1 MVDISPKFI
10 NAEHG
15 QELVVL
21 TRAEFDHLYALAA
34 EAEEDAA
41 DIALYDARKAEMTT
55 GINSAL
61 PKEVSAML
69 LRGDRLM
76 KAIRKWRGM
85 TQTDLAT
92 KTRLTQGYVSDLE
105 SGRRAGTRETLVLIA
120 KHLDVDP
127 DWLIGESD
135 PPLNAS

>member
-41 DIALYDARKAEMTT
+41 DIALYDARKAELNAD
-55 GINSAL
+55 INSTL
-61 PKEVSAML
+61 PREVSALL

-76 KAIRKWRGM
+76 KAIRKWRRM
-85 TQTDLAT
+85 TQMQLAV
-92 KTRLTQGYVSDLE
+92 KTGLTQGYVSDLE
-105 SGRRAGTRETLVLIA
+105 AGRRAGTRETLVLIA

-127 DWLIGESD
+127 DWLVGDRAPS
-135 PPLNAS
+135 NAA

>member
-1 MVDISPKFI
+1 
-10 NAEHG
+10 
-15 QELVVL
+15 
-21 TRAEFDHLYALAA
+21 
-34 EAEEDAA
+34 
-41 DIALYDARKAEMTT
+41 
-55 GINSAL
+55 
-61 PKEVSAML
+61 
-69 LRGDRLM
+69 M

-127 DWLIGESD
+127 DWLVGESD
-135 PPLNAS
+135 LPLNVS

>member
-1 MVDISPKFI
+1 
-10 NAEHG
+10 
-15 QELVVL
+15 
-21 TRAEFDHLYALAA
+21 
-34 EAEEDAA
+34 
-41 DIALYDARKAEMTT
+41 MTT
-55 GINSAL
+55 GINNAL

-92 KTRLTQGYVSDLE
+92 KTGLTQGYVSDLE

-127 DWLIGESD
+127 DWLIAERD
-135 PPLNAS
+135 LPLNVS

>member
-55 GINSAL
+55 GINNAL

-92 KTRLTQGYVSDLE
+92 KTGLTQGYVSDLE
-105 SGRRAGTRETLVLIA
+105 SGRRAGTRETHVLIA

>member
-69 LRGDRLM
+69 LRGDRLI

-92 KTRLTQGYVSDLE
+92 KTGLTQGYVSDLE
-105 SGRRAGTRETLVLIA
+105 SGRRSGTRETLVLIA